1 MRELRECSGPW
12 AGQWIQGDVRGTMRM
27 RLAFDGDGITGYG
40 ADGDGP
46 FSLRG
51 HYVQEES
58 FVILDKSYSELNVR
72 YRGEWDG
79 QMISGVST
87 ITGEGFFDT
96 GEFEIW
102 PESDEEALRM
112 SRAETASRG
121 IPGRTPD
128 DFGNSVLPWTR
139 PYV

>member
-27 RLAFDGDGITGYG
+27 RLTFTENVISGHG

-51 HYVQEES
+51 QYVPEDA
-58 FVILDKSYSELNVR
+58 FVIIDKSYSELHVR

-87 ITGEGFFDT
+87 ITGDGFYDT

-102 PESDEEALRM
+102 PESDEEELRM
-112 SRAETASRG
+112 ESPEAASLGLPQRSG
-121 IPGRTPD
+121 D
-128 DFGNSVLPWTR
+128 DLGNSTLP
-139 PYV
+139 

>member
-1 MRELRECSGPW
+1 MRELTDCSGPW

-27 RLAFDGDGITGYG
+27 HLVFDGANISGYG

-51 HYVQEES
+51 QYVSEDR
-58 FVILDKSYSELNVR
+58 FVVIDKSYGRLNVC

-79 QMISGVST
+79 QMIAGVST
-87 ITGEGFFDT
+87 ITAEGFFDT

-102 PESDEEALRM
+102 PESDEESLRM
-112 SRAETASRG
+112 AREEVASQG
-121 IPGRTPD
+121 IPKRSRD
-128 DFGNSVLPWTR
+128 DFGNSTLPWTR